1 MKIKVDK
8 KEYEDLLTRVKVLEE
23 DRAENW
29 KRFMWLEKRLQ
40 EYMEDFFKH
49 KCMTVVI
56 RRDKNEVVAEV
67 RRAMDNLFK
76 EEYE

>member
-8 KEYEDLLTRVKVLEE
+8 KEYEDLLKRVKYLEE
-23 DRAENW
+23 NRAEDW

-67 RRAMDNLFK
+67 RKKVMDNLF
-76 EEYE
+76 EEEE

>member
-8 KEYEDLLTRVKVLEE
+8 KEYEDLLKRVKKLEE
-23 DRAENW
+23 DR
-29 KRFMWLEKRLQ
+29 KDDCMRFMWLEEHLQ
-40 EYMEDFFKH
+40 ERMEDFFKH

-56 RRDKNEVVAEV
+56 KRDKHEVVAEV

-76 EEYE
+76 EEE

>member
-8 KEYEDLLTRVKVLEE
+8 KEYEDLLKRVKCLEE
-23 DRAENW
+23 NRAEDW

-49 KCMTVVI
+49 KCMTVMLK
-56 RRDKNEVVAEV
+56 RDKNEIVAQV
-67 RRAMDNLFK
+67 RKQAMDNLFK
-76 EEYE
+76 EEE

>member
-8 KEYEDLLTRVKVLEE
+8 KEYEDLLKRVKYLEE
-23 DRAENW
+23 NRSEDW

-40 EYMEDFFKH
+40 EYMEDFFEH

-67 RRAMDNLFK
+67 RKKVMDNLF
-76 EEYE
+76 EEEE

>member
-8 KEYEDLLTRVKVLEE
+8 KEYEDLLKRVKYLEE
-23 DRAENW
+23 NRAEDW

-40 EYMEDFFKH
+40 EYMKDFFKH

-56 RRDKNEVVAEV
+56 RRDRNEVVAEV
-67 RRAMDNLFK
+67 RKKVMDNLF
-76 EEYE
+76 EEEE

>member
-8 KEYEDLLTRVKVLEE
+8 KKYENLLKRVERLEE
-23 DRAENW
+23 DRADDW
-29 KRFMWLEKRLQ
+29 ARFMWMEKRLQ

-56 RRDKNEVVAEV
+56 KRDKNEVVAEV

-76 EEYE
+76 EEE

>member
-8 KEYEDLLTRVKVLEE
+8 KEYEDLLKRVKELEE
-23 DRAENW
+23 DRASDW

-49 KCMTVVI
+49 KCMTVI
-56 RRDKNEVVAEV
+56 LKRDKAEIVAEV
-67 RRAMDNLFK
+67 RKQAMDNLFK
-76 EEYE
+76 EEK